1 MYIVIVGAGGI
12 GRRLT
17 ELTLKDG
24 NHNVIVIDKDQA
36 RCEEIARKYDA
47 VAINADATQ
56 EDTLDESE
64 VKKADVLVTTT
75 NDDATNLMVVS
86 LAKNKG
92 VKHLI
97 SVVNQ
102 EESKPMYME
111 KGVKMVKSP
120 NIVMAEH
127 LYKSIKHPTVEEYMN
142 VGVYA
147 EIFRLP
153 INSNSK
159 LSGKTITDIGL
170 PKKSLIVAVE
180 RDRKFIIPTDDIE
193 LFSGDKV
200 TVLAHKDQVNRVAA
214 LFSEQN

>member
-1 MYIVIVGAGGI
+1 
-12 GRRLT
+12 
-17 ELTLKDG
+17 
-24 NHNVIVIDKDQA
+24 
-36 RCEEIARKYDA
+36 
-47 VAINADATQ
+47 
-56 EDTLDESE
+56 
-64 VKKADVLVTTT
+64 
-75 NDDATNLMVVS
+75 
-86 LAKNKG
+86 
-92 VKHLI
+92 
-97 SVVNQ
+97 
-102 EESKPMYME
+102 
-111 KGVKMVKSP
+111 
-120 NIVMAEH
+120 
-127 LYKSIKHPTVEEYMN
+127 MN

-214 LFSEQN
+214 LFSEQK